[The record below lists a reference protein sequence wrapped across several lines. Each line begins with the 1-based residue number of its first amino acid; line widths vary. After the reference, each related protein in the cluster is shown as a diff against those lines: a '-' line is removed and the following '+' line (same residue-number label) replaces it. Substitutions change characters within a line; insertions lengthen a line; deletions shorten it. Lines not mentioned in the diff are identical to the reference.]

1 MDDDVDVSIRGQFV
15 VVQCKLG
22 SAKSS
27 ESAIVLQH
35 NNITS
40 SVLTRYGIFNL
51 VPVKNSECKQ
61 DE

>member
-1 MDDDVDVSIRGQFV
+1 MDDDVDISIRGQFV
-15 VVQCKLG
+15 VVRCSFDKV
-22 SAKSS
+22 KSV

-35 NNITS
+35 GNITS